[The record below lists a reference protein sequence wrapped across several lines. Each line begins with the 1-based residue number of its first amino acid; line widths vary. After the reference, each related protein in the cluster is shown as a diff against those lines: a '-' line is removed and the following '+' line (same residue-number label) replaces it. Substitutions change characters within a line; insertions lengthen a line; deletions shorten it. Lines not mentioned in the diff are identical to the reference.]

1 MIQDRQKSAFL
12 SHDSIEFPVLAHK
25 SGLSAH
31 RPSKVDCLEANY
43 PRRWGW
49 WRYVAAA
56 AVEARGG
63 CAPLP
68 VVWARTV
75 HALRGWREPR
85 GELVPVCAEIASGHH
100 ARVRIGDAQRSRA
113 VV

>member
-12 SHDSIEFPVLAHK
+12 SHDSIEFPVLAHFITYMR
-25 SGLSAH
+25 G
-31 RPSKVDCLEANY
+31 RPSKADCLETNY

-49 WRYVAAA
+49 WRYMAAA
-56 AVEARGG
+56 AAEARGG

-85 GELVPVCAEIASGHH
+85 GELVPVCAGIASG
-100 ARVRIGDAQRSRA
+100 S
-113 VV
+113 VVLRTDD

>member
-12 SHDSIEFPVLAHK
+12 SHDSIEFPVLGHFITFMR
-25 SGLSAH
+25 G
-31 RPSKVDCLEANY
+31 RPSKVDCPEANY

-49 WRYVAAA
+49 RRYVAPAA
-56 AVEARGG
+56 AEARGG

-85 GELVPVCAEIASGHH
+85 GELVPVCAEIAIDL
-100 ARVRIGDAQRSRA
+100 VVVLRA
-113 VV
+113 

>member
-1 MIQDRQKSAFL
+1 MKNY
-12 SHDSIEFPVLAHK
+12 EFCPAEPPFSCFCVRVIHV
-25 SGLSAH
+25 
-31 RPSKVDCLEANY
+31 RVVQY
-43 PRRWGW
+43 GW

-56 AVEARGG
+56 AAEARGG

-85 GELVPVCAEIASGHH
+85 GELVPVRAGIASGHH
-100 ARVRIGDAQRSRA
+100 ARVLIGDAQRSRA

>member
-1 MIQDRQKSAFL
+1 
-12 SHDSIEFPVLAHK
+12 
-25 SGLSAH
+25 
-31 RPSKVDCLEANY
+31 
-43 PRRWGW
+43 
-49 WRYVAAA
+49 VAAA
-56 AVEARGG
+56 AAEARGG

-100 ARVRIGDAQRSRA
+100 ARVLIGDAQRSRA